1 MEKNKSIELL
11 LCIFFGWAGA
21 HKFYIGKNGDGFLYL
36 FTFGLFGIGWLGD
49 TIAILNELKTSSKS
63 TPVKPWTKI
72 IECFKNSKCF
82 IPTWIICIFML
93 SAYSE
98 YMFGIGG
105 ISIGVI
111 LLIIQFFQ
119 KRNIFKEMNTWKENC
134 IIKDREIE
142 QAKKENEY
150 LSKHIE
156 KIEQK
161 NAQRIKQ
168 FNDIRLQYKNEVE
181 NLINSS
187 KEDEIN
193 WLKYKS
199 ENDAY
204 IDNLSKELEYY
215 KSEIDLIRNRVE
227 EYCITDEEINK
238 KKEIIEKLNKE
249 FKNIQENK
257 TSEIEE
263 QLQKKYESISQE
275 LKNDYEKLILYYE
288 NETEKI
294 KNKYDIMNQDLEGN
308 YIKQRLYYKDKGK
321 NLQKKYDTM
330 AEELKENYDRLIAY
344 YKDEIESIK
353 DEIEKINSD
362 CIIQYYSFTDYNE
375 MTAEDCKNK
384 LSILKQKEKEM
395 RNNGEDIYY
404 KSGFYENKR
413 TQQRIIR
420 KILRTFNAECNNFI
434 FNIKVKNIDIERKK
448 IEKSFETLNKLYED
462 DGICLTT
469 DLLELKLEQITTI
482 YTYGLKKQQEKEIQ
496 KAIKEQMTE
505 EAKAQKE
512 IEDAKKKV
520 EKDLQQHLGEINR
533 MMKYM
538 QKTQIDAEKQL
549 YIDKIKELKEKIK
562 VLEANK
568 EVITEREA
576 NAKAGFVYIISNI
589 GSFGENIYK
598 IGMTRRLE
606 PMDRIKELSSASVPF
621 EFDVHAMIFS
631 SNAPEL
637 ETTLH
642 KYFANY
648 AVNKIN
654 PRKEF
659 YNIDIDEIEK
669 VVKENY
675 NDTVQ
680 FTKIPIATEYRQTMN
695 LLE

>member
-11 LCIFFGWAGA
+11 LCIFLGWAGA
-21 HKFYIGKNGDGFLYL
+21 HKFYIGKSGDGFLYL

-49 TIAILNELKTSSKS
+49 TIAILRELKNDNKS
-63 TPVKPWTKI
+63 TFIKPWTKI

-82 IPTWIICIFML
+82 IPTWVICVFML

-98 YMFGIGG
+98 HIFGIGG
-105 ISIGVI
+105 VLIGCI

-119 KRNIFKEMNTWKENC
+119 KRNIFKEINTFKENC
-134 IIKDREIE
+134 TIKDRELE

-161 NAQRIKQ
+161 NTQRIKQ
-168 FNDIRLQYKNEVE
+168 FSDMRLQYKNEVE
-181 NLINSS
+181 NLINTS
-187 KEDEIN
+187 KENEVN
-193 WLKYKS
+193 WLKYKV

-204 IDNLSKELEYY
+204 IDSLSKELEYY
-215 KSEIDLIRNRVE
+215 KSEIDSIRNQVE
-227 EYCITDEEINK
+227 EYCITDEEISK
-238 KKEIIEKLNKE
+238 KREIIEKLNKE
-249 FKNIQENK
+249 FKKIHENK
-257 TSEIEE
+257 ANEIEE
-263 QLQKKYESISQE
+263 QLQKEYENINQE
-275 LKNDYEKLILYYE
+275 LKNDHKKLILYYKS
-288 NETEKI
+288 ETEKI
-294 KNKYDIMNQDLEGN
+294 KNDYDIMNQDLEGN
-308 YIKQRLYYKDKGK
+308 YIKQRLYYKDKEETLK
-321 NLQKKYDTM
+321 NKYDTM
-330 AEELKENYDRLIAY
+330 AEELKENYDRLIVY
-344 YKDEIESIK
+344 YQDEIESIK
-353 DEIEKINSD
+353 DEMDKINSD
-362 CIIQYYSFTDYNE
+362 CIIQYHSFLDYNE
-375 MTAEDCKNK
+375 MTSEDCKNK
-384 LSILKQKEKEM
+384 LSLLKQKEKEM
-395 RNNGEDIYY
+395 RRNKEDVCWTWNLD
-404 KSGFYENKR
+404 ENKR
-413 TQQRIIR
+413 SEQRTIR
-420 KILRTFNAECNNFI
+420 KILRTFNAECDNFT
-434 FNIKVKNIDIERKK
+434 FNITANNIDVERKR

-462 DGICLTT
+462 NGISLTT
-469 DLLELKLEQITTI
+469 DLLKLKLEQITII
-482 YTYGLKKQQEKEIQ
+482 YTYELKKQQEKEIQ

-505 EAKAQKE
+505 EAKVEKE
-512 IEDAKKKV
+512 LQERKKKV

-533 MMKYM
+533 IMKYM

-549 YIDKIKELKEKIK
+549 YIDKIKELEEKIK
-562 VLEANK
+562 SLEVEKETVL
-568 EVITEREA
+568 EREA
-576 NAKAGFVYIISNI
+576 NSKAGFVYIISNI

-642 KYFANY
+642 KYFADY
-648 AVNKIN
+648 AVNKVN

-659 YNIDIDEIEK
+659 YNVDIDEIEK

-680 FTKIPIATEYRQTMN
+680 FTKIPIATEYRQSMN